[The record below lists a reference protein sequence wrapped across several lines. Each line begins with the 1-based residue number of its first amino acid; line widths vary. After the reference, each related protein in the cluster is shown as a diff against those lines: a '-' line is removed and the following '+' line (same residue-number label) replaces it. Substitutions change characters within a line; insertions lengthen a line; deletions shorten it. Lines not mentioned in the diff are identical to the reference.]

1 MKNRGAAM
9 GMLLL
14 SGCGVMPSANQ
25 DASSAL
31 IVDREVPPLS
41 RAEVIAGISECE
53 KSGMRPIVLTT
64 KRKVN
69 NQIIPSVWRSLVCP
83 G

>member
-1 MKNRGAAM
+1 
-9 GMLLL
+9 
-14 SGCGVMPSANQ
+14 MPSANQ